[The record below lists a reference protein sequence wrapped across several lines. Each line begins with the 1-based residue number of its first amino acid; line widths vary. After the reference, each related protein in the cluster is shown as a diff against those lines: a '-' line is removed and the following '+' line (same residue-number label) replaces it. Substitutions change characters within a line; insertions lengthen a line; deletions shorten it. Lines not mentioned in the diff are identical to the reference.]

1 MAVGDLVTQPYQYEY
16 NGFVMGAECP
26 TAVMNIKGLLGYEA
40 LRSGTVSKFG
50 NHGAVGGRH
59 YMTSRQFI
67 VAFDAVPGSMDEFGT
82 LRQQWM
88 QAFHPRVLPEDELP
102 FVFWHPGV
110 GPGKLQI
117 EARPID
123 FDFEVDRDF
132 ALFHP
137 QPAVRFEATDPFHY
151 TVQEFTQQISLVADT
166 TGLVFPLVFPLN
178 FGPAQ
183 SNEAGLIN
191 GGSAPATWTAVITGM
206 IEGPRIEVAGGAG
219 QQLNLPNLTVPN
231 GETLEINERRRSF
244 LLNGEQNV
252 RQFLT
257 KASRWFKLEPISPAN
272 PTGNTTIRFAA
283 NGASSGATITFTW
296 RWAYWGEG

>member
-1 MAVGDLVTQPYQYEY
+1 MAIGDLVTQPYQFEY
-16 NGFVMGAECP
+16 SGFVMGTDTNTE
-26 TAVMNIKGLLGYEA
+26 VMNIKGLIGYGA
-40 LRSGTVSKFG
+40 LRNGTVTRFG
-50 NHGAVGGRH
+50 NHGGVGGKH
-59 YMTSRQFI
+59 YMDARQFI
-67 VAFDAVPGSMDEFGT
+67 VQFDAVPASEDEYGI

-88 QAFHPRVLPEDELP
+88 TAFRPRTLPQDEEP
-102 FVFWHPGV
+102 FVFWLPGAS
-110 GPGKLQI
+110 PGKLQI

-123 FDFEVDRDF
+123 YNFDIDRDF

-137 QPAVRFEATDPFHY
+137 QPSVRFEATDPFHY
-151 TVQEFTQQISLVADT
+151 TVQEYTQQIALSADT
-166 TGLVFPLVFPLN
+166 TGLVFPLVFPLD
-178 FGPAQ
+178 FGAAT

-191 GGSAPATWTAVITGM
+191 GGSASATWTAVIAGL
-206 IEGPRIEVAGGAG
+206 IEGPRIEVSGGEG
-219 QQLNLPNLTVPN
+219 QTLNLPNLTVPA

-257 KASRWFKLEPISPAN
+257 KASRWFKLDPISPTN
-272 PTGNTTIRFAA
+272 PTGNTTVRFAA